1 MRTTYDATLQAHL
14 SIDDDNIVRQIR
26 HSQEPWLGEEDVPRL
41 SAVEYLQ
48 SVAGTF
54 GIQQDQVRRLH
65 HRVSYLDPHEQGVE
79 YQLSE
84 VKRVFDSTTV
94 GYYQTY
100 LNVPVWRA
108 GVSVQLKENPTRV
121 VGSTN
126 NSEYDLRGKLP
137 DPQVVERYRAMLES
151 VQRRKGEP
159 ALGEEEAAPEP
170 LVSVVQN
177 ALGLAAKKGRSRAAE
192 VAALREGR
200 IAVLNGR
207 FFIYR
212 YSSQRRYAGQPSPP
226 DPQTRAPEADLEAH
240 DPPFLPLP
248 PVLDQINEG
257 QAYLVAEIIFSLNMP
272 TVGEMV
278 WLILVELETGAILY
292 AEPMTLGV
300 DGLVFRQDPMV
311 ATGDLTITADQANA
325 ALNPHRSSQVLNNLD
340 AAVGGTQNL
349 RGTYVRIQDLKIPN
363 TNPPTQPGGSNFDYN
378 ARTDEFAAVN
388 AYYHQTELFRVIES
402 LGFPIE
408 NYFDGTTF
416 PIPVDHRGMGN
427 ETNMGNL
434 INAHWSPNGAGGT
447 HHMCYALGDL
457 SDTSNPLGRAVD
469 PWVHWH
475 EMGGHGTLGDHV
487 ESGTFGFAH
496 SAGDGLAAIQ
506 IDPDSALRALPDRF
520 RYAPFRPALN
530 RRFDRPVATWAWGGT
545 NDNGGYGSEQIL
557 ATCHFRIYRS
567 IGGDHSNLNRRRF
580 ASRVTTYLILRT
592 IGSLTP
598 GTNPSNWNPATMTT
612 VPGRGAQLWC
622 EAMMAIDLENWTTQG
637 LFGGAYNKVIR
648 WAFEQQGSYQTPP
661 APSPV
666 TTVGAP
672 PQVDVYIDD
681 GRGGE
686 YPFQAVHWHNTSMW
700 NRNAPD
706 GLSGHQNAI
715 EGQTNYMYVTVK
727 NRGTSA
733 ATGVT
738 VKGYHCLPGAGL
750 TWPVD
755 FVQMQPLAGLPVAS
769 IGPNSSEEVT
779 VGPFEWIPNFNA
791 YGHDCVLMIA
801 SAPGD
806 ASNID
811 HFTVGETIEEWRLVP
826 NDNNVG
832 QRNVS
837 IVPGGGGET
846 GLMRGLNRHVFF
858 AGNTFRRR
866 AKMELKAELPGFL
879 AAAGWRLRFEG
890 LADNTFTLRSGE
902 KRQIVI
908 QLDPGTNFTADQV
921 RNAVDRDIAV
931 VLFANDMPL
940 GGMTYRLDP
949 ELKEPSGGPRRPG
962 TCNDKAAE
970 LLKCLDLGG
979 AKVKN
984 VCVKKVSLDVE
995 LENDCGKC
1003 D

>member
-1 MRTTYDATLQAHL
+1 MITTYDPTLQAHL
-14 SIDDDNIVRQIR
+14 SIDDDRTVRQIR
-26 HSQEPWLGEEDVPRL
+26 HSQEAWLGEENVPRL
-41 SAVEYLQ
+41 SAAEYLQ

-54 GIQQDQVRRLH
+54 GIPQEQLTRLH
-65 HRVSYLDPHEQGVE
+65 QTVSFLEPREQGVE

-84 VKRVFDSTTV
+84 VKRAFDSTTV

-108 GVSVQLKENPTRV
+108 GLSVQLKDNPTRV

-126 NSEYDLRGKLP
+126 NSEYELRGKLP
-137 DPQVVERYRAMLES
+137 DRQVVERYRAMLES
-151 VQRRKGEP
+151 VQRQKRGEP
-159 ALGEEEAAPEP
+159 ALGEEEAAPQP
-170 LVSVVQN
+170 LVPVVQN
-177 ALGLAAKKGRSRAAE
+177 ALGLGTKKGSSRTGEA
-192 VAALREGR
+192 AALREAR
-200 IAVLNGR
+200 ITVLNGR

-212 YSSQRRYAGQPSPP
+212 YSPQRRYAGQPSPP
-226 DPQTRAPEADLEAH
+226 DSQTRTPETDLEASH
-240 DPPFLPLP
+240 PPFLPLP
-248 PVLDQINEG
+248 PVPDGINEG

-311 ATGDLTITADQANA
+311 ATGDLTITANQANA

-340 AAVGGTQNL
+340 APVSGTQNL
-349 RGTYVRIQDLKIPN
+349 RGTYVRIQNVEDPN
-363 TNPPTQPGGSNFDYN
+363 IASPTRPGGSNFDYQV
-378 ARTDEFAAVN
+378 RTNEFAAVN

-402 LGFPIE
+402 LGFPIGS
-408 NYFDGTTF
+408 YFDGTTF
-416 PIPVDHRGMGN
+416 PIPVDHRGLG
-427 ETNMGNL
+427 TS
-434 INAHWSPNGAGGT
+434 INAHWVPNGVGGT
-447 HHMCYALGDL
+447 AHMCYGLGD
-457 SDTSNPLGRAVD
+457 DTDTTNPLGRAVD

-487 ESGTFGFAH
+487 GGGTFGFAH

-506 IDPDSALRALPDRF
+506 IDPDSGLRALPDRF
-520 RYAPFRPALN
+520 RYAPFRPSLN
-530 RRFDRPVATWAWGGT
+530 RRFDRPVATWAWGGGG
-545 NDNGGYGSEQIL
+545 NDDSNYGSEQIL

-580 ASRVTTYLILRT
+580 ASRVATYLILRT
-592 IGSLTP
+592 IGTLTS
-598 GTNPSNWNPATMTT
+598 GTNPGNWNPATMSN

-622 EAMMAIDLENWTTQG
+622 EALMAIDLENWTTEG

-666 TTVGAP
+666 NTVGAP

-700 NRNAPD
+700 NRNGPD
-706 GLSGHQNAI
+706 GLAGHQNAI
-715 EGQTNYMYVTVK
+715 ENQTNYMYVKVK

-733 ATGVT
+733 ASNVR

-755 FVQMQPLAGLPVAS
+755 FVQMQPLAGLAVAS
-769 IGPNSSEEVT
+769 LGPNSGEEVT
-779 VGPFEWIPNFNA
+779 VGPFEWVPNLNA

-806 ASNID
+806 PSNID

-866 AKMELKAELPGFL
+866 AKMELRAELPDFL

-890 LADNTFTLRSGE
+890 LTGNTFTLRPGE

-908 QLDPGTNFTADQV
+908 ELEPGANFTADQV
-921 RNAVDRDIAV
+921 RNASDRDIRV

-962 TCNDKAAE
+962 ACNDKAAE

-984 VCVKKVSLDVE
+984 VCVKKVSLDIE
-995 LENDCGKC
+995 LDSDCGKC